1 VVWEPQAAGL
11 ADLTPALSLILPLL
25 LVAFT
30 GFVAWLGL
38 RRKGSGKIGT
48 SEAGTLWSAS
58 ESMRTTLTTQLEKAE
73 VQRDRLIEA
82 QAGQVLPMMSA
93 VNESMRTLAAS
104 IETVIGQDE
113 DDRERSQEMLRLLV
127 EIRDGQGPES
137 AAERQGQGRGDRRSD
152 RRGGTAHR
160 PAAADGDEDRRDGA
174 DPQGS
179 DQGR

>member
-11 ADLTPALSLILPLL
+11 TDLTPALSLILPLL

-58 ESMRTTLTTQLEKAE
+58 ESMRTTLTEQLAKAE
-73 VQRDRLIEA
+73 AQRDRLIEA

-93 VNESMRTLAAS
+93 VNESMRALAAS
-104 IETVIGQDE
+104 IETVIGHDE
-113 DDRERSQEMLRLLV
+113 AYEKRGQTMLRLLM
-127 EIRDGQGPES
+127 EIRNGQGTEPQP
-137 AAERQGQGRGDRRSD
+137 AAEEQRRGDRRPD
-152 RRGGTAHR
+152 H
-160 PAAADGDEDRRDGA
+160 
-174 DPQGS
+174 
-179 DQGR
+179 